1 MSKNLILYY
10 SRTGENYVNGSIQKL
25 SKGNTAYVATY
36 IQEAIGGDL
45 FPIETVD
52 AYPNDYMACIDQ
64 AKKEMNAHAR
74 PALVHY
80 IDDISDYDNIFICGP
95 CWWGL
100 FPMPIYSQLERLD
113 FTNKNVY
120 VVVTHEGSGMGNCER
135 DLKNGLKGATF
146 GPGLAIHGADAP
158 KSANQVKTWAKSL

>member
-10 SRTGENYVNGSIQKL
+10 SQKL

-135 DLKNGLKGATF
+135 IERCHVWSWLSYSWCRCPKECQSSKNMGKKFIG
-146 GPGLAIHGADAP
+146 GKDYGI
-158 KSANQVKTWAKSL
+158 

>member
-95 CWWGL
+95 CWWGCSPCQSIL
-100 FPMPIYSQLERLD
+100 NWNDWIL
-113 FTNKNVY
+113 
-120 VVVTHEGSGMGNCER
+120 
-135 DLKNGLKGATF
+135 
-146 GPGLAIHGADAP
+146 
-158 KSANQVKTWAKSL
+158 